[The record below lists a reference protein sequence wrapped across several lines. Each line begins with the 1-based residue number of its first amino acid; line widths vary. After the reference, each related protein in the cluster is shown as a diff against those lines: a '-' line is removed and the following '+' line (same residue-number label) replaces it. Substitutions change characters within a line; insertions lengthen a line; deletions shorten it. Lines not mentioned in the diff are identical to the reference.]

1 MVNPKKLLA
10 VLINSWELGQIRV
23 FGRINGALT
32 LSLILSTWLAVR
44 GWNLP
49 SWFVIVF
56 LFLVGIGFLVS
67 GFLYEKLGIYGS
79 EINRLSV
86 INPFQKQVLER
97 LDKIE
102 AKLK

>member
-1 MVNPKKLLA
+1 MDFKKYVGLF
-10 VLINSWELGQIRV
+10 INSWELGQTRV
-23 FGRINGALT
+23 FGRIYGALS
-32 LSLILSTWLAVR
+32 LSLILSTWLSVR

-56 LFLVGIGFLVS
+56 LFFVGVGFLVS
-67 GFLYEKLGIYGS
+67 GFLYEKTGIYKT

-86 INPFQKQVLER
+86 INPFQQQVLER